1 MQKQSKGRERKK
13 ELLELEGGCSS
24 CISAFP
30 CLPPVFLHALSPRVA
45 LKEEGRRR
53 MKRKKAGEAAA
64 GDDDDEAVTAD
75 EEDVEGEAAAE
86 KL

>member
-64 GDDDDEAVTAD
+64 AGDDDDEALTA
-75 EEDVEGEAAAE
+75 EEEEEEVAAE